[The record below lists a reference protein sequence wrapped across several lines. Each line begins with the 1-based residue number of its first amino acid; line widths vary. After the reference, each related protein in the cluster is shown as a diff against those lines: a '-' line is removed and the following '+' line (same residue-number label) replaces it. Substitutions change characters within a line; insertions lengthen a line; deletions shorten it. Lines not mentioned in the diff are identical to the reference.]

1 MIPPFRSGCKTEV
14 GTDPR
19 GRWTFGGLVAML
31 GGVTGTASFGDA
43 RLEISFDDRTGAA
56 THVADGRLDSPH
68 RLDVPCAVMWAIP
81 IGTSI
86 WEVTGPVPI

>member
-31 GGVTGTASFGDA
+31 GGVAGAASFGDA

-56 THVADGRLDSPH
+56 THAAPADWIH
-68 RLDVPCAVMWAIP
+68 R
-81 IGTSI
+81 IGWTFR
-86 WEVTGPVPI
+86 VL

>member
-1 MIPPFRSGCKTEV
+1 MIPPFRSGCKTDV

-31 GGVTGTASFGDA
+31 GGVAGAASFGDA

-68 RLDVPCAVMWAIP
+68 RLDVPYAVMGAIP